1 VHDTFFNSLIR
12 AYVAPTDRFSR
23 RAIAGALKPDAR
35 SSSNCFSSLLVHLR
49 PAGSGPTIAITSLK
63 ATIQTDRERLGNLL
77 LTIQAHAFAYEQNGL
92 PAVDRGK
99 RSASRPLAFSLGRGD
114 ARGLH
119 S

>member
-1 VHDTFFNSLIR
+1 MHDTFFNSLIR

-49 PAGSGPTIAITSLK
+49 PAGSGPTIAITSLR
-63 ATIQTDRERLGNLL
+63 AIQTDRERLGNLL